1 MTLCFSFFCEYIPRK
16 FYARWDSLGPLSN
29 KERIERRNSPDT
41 YILNQD
47 SPMMEIW
54 KLVSLS
60 FSCSGMIPKLFLTT
74 TLYIPLSLL
83 VIGLNWSVV
92 RPACSLLYWVW
103 IRPSGKARPS
113 WYHVTVVFSRNR
125 LWNLTVKVKGWL
137 PVISWNGGGWEVMAG
152 GTGGGC
158 WEGREEQK
166 GGEQREEDRVE
177 SRNLRREKWGRV
189 ARKGKE
195 REQEE
200 KGKEE
205 RKKGEEG

>member
-1 MTLCFSFFCEYIPRK
+1 
-16 FYARWDSLGPLSN
+16 
-29 KERIERRNSPDT
+29 
-41 YILNQD
+41 
-47 SPMMEIW
+47 MMEIW

-74 TLYIPLSLL
+74 TLYTPLSLL

-103 IRPSGKARPS
+103 ARPSGKARPS

-125 LWNLTVKVKGWL
+125 LWNSTVKVKGRL

-166 GGEQREEDRVE
+166 AGEQREEDRVE
-177 SRNLRREKWGRV
+177 SRNLRREKWGSV
-189 ARKGKE
+189 TRKGK
-195 REQEE
+195 RAGG
-200 KGKEE
+200 KGK
-205 RKKGEEG
+205 RGKRKGEEDNRWRGRSGNKTEVEKKKAETKTYLYVASQPLSTHY